1 MRKTL
6 LIASLAALTF
16 APALALADI
25 VVAPQVDTWVLEQ
38 EVEPGI
44 AIDGDI
50 VIGSPLPGTVVFLDV
65 PDHDDF
71 GYVVVNKKRVLVEK
85 KTRKVVK
92 VYE

>member
-25 VVAPQVDTWVLEQ
+25 VVKPEVDTWILEQ
-38 EVEPGI
+38 KAEPDI
-44 AIDGDI
+44 AIDADI
-50 VIGSPLPGTVVFLDV
+50 VIGSPIPDTVAFIDV
-65 PDHDDF
+65 PDFDDF

-85 KTRKVVK
+85 KTRNVIK
-92 VYE
+92 VYD